1 MKNSFYFDTKANENI
16 LELIKSERETIGFYE
31 LCHQDLSVYETYA
44 KTVAAKDIVVV
55 GIGGSA
61 LGTSAIYKFLKYTH
75 QFSKKLHIIETTDP
89 LVICDEMENINL
101 ANAHFCIISKSGT
114 TVETISAYK
123 YIASIVAIN
132 STNCTIITDEGS
144 LLEKHALHNAIKV
157 FHIPQNVGGRFSVL
171 SAVGLVPLAMIGVDI
186 NALLAGAKNIY
197 DSFFNQ
203 QGYDTSLLKK
213 ASYYAQTANT
223 YNINCL
229 FSYSEVFREFN
240 AWYVQLWGE
249 SLGKKQLHSQ
259 LHVGLTPVGLIG
271 PTDQHSFL
279 QLIVDGKRDKSVTVI
294 KIDNFENTL
303 TIPNNSL
310 KYLESLDLLNGYK
323 FSEIINMQ
331 ADSIVESLL
340 SLEHIPL
347 DVIVISHVDAHAIG
361 ELIYYYELLTALV
374 ARMLDINAY
383 DQPGVEMGKIILK
396 EKLNKKED

>member
-1 MKNSFYFDTKANENI
+1 MKNSFYFDTKTNENI
-16 LELIKSERETIGFYE
+16 LEFIKAERSTIGFYE
-31 LCHQDLSVYETYA
+31 LCLKDVTEYEEYA
-44 KTVAAKDIVVV
+44 KSIDAQNIVVV

-61 LGTSAIYKFLKYTH
+61 LGTSAIYKFLKYTN
-75 QFSKKLHIIETTDP
+75 QFEKTLHVIETTDP
-89 LVICDEMENINL
+89 LVICDEMENVNL
-101 ANAHFCIISKSGT
+101 QNAHFLIISKSGT
-114 TVETISAYK
+114 TVETISVYK
-123 YIASIVAIN
+123 YIASIVEIT
-132 STNCTIITDEGS
+132 SQNCTIITDEGS
-144 LLEKHALHNAIKV
+144 LLEKHAIESDIKV
-157 FHIPQNVGGRFSVL
+157 FHIPHNVGGRFSVL

-186 NALLAGAKNIY
+186 RSLLEGAKKIY
-197 DSFFNQ
+197 NSFFNQ
-203 QGYDTSLLKK
+203 EGYDNSLLKK
-213 ASYYAQTANT
+213 ATYYAQTANT

-294 KIDNFENTL
+294 KINNFENSL
-303 TIPNNSL
+303 KIPHNSL
-310 KYLESLDLLNGYK
+310 KHLESLDLLNGYK

-347 DVIVISHVDAHAIG
+347 DVIEISQVDAHAIG

-383 DQPGVEMGKIILK
+383 DQPGVEMGKVILK
-396 EKLNKKED
+396 EKLNNR